1 MASPATEGNESIAM
15 FLSIDGVD
23 GVGKSTQIERLCDW
37 LKAAGRPVVAC
48 RDPGSTKLGEVLRQ
62 IVLNDVETPIHRGS
76 EMLLY
81 MAARAQLVSEVI
93 RPALAAGQVVVC
105 DRFLLA
111 NVVYQGHAGGLD
123 VEDLWTVG
131 EVATGGLHPDLT
143 ILLDMEVSTAQN
155 RLRRELDR
163 MESQGRDYLER
174 VRAGFLAEAQAA
186 HERIVVVDAGRDRD
200 AVQCAIQ
207 AVIAPLL
214 GPEVRP

>member
-1 MASPATEGNESIAM
+1 M

-23 GVGKSTQIERLCDW
+23 GVGKSTQIELLCEW
-37 LKAAGRPVVAC
+37 LRAAGHVVLAC

-81 MAARAQLVSEVI
+81 MAARSQLVSEII
-93 RPALAAGQVVVC
+93 RPALATGQVVVC

-123 VEDLWTVG
+123 VDSLWAVG

-143 ILLDMEVSTAQN
+143 VVLDMDVASAQR
-155 RLRRELDR
+155 RLQRQLDR
-163 MESQGRDYLER
+163 MESQGLDYLER
-174 VRAGFLAEAQAA
+174 VRAGFLTESRQT
-186 HERIVVVDAGRDRD
+186 HERIAIVNADRDRD
-200 AVQCAIQ
+200 DVQGEIRAAVRRIMTEK
-207 AVIAPLL
+207 VEP
-214 GPEVRP
+214 

>member
-1 MASPATEGNESIAM
+1 M

-37 LKAAGRPVVAC
+37 LRDAGRTVVAC

-62 IVLNDVETPIHRGS
+62 IVLNDHGTPIHRNS

-93 RPALAAGQVVVC
+93 RPALDAGHIVVC

-123 VEDLWTVG
+123 VQQLWTVG

-143 ILLDMEVSTAQN
+143 IVLDMDVTAAQQ
-155 RLRRELDR
+155 RMHRELDR
-163 MESQGRDYLER
+163 MESQGQAYFER
-174 VRAGFLAEAQAA
+174 VRAGFLAEAQAH
-186 HERIVVVDAGRDRD
+186 HERIVVVDANRDRD
-200 AVQCAIQ
+200 AVQLEIRT
-207 AVIAPLL
+207 AVEALL
-214 GPEVRP
+214 AHEVRP